1 MEQQQNNNIDNK
13 PMEQPQIKKTKG
25 RPKKTE
31 HTEQAPKETKQPK
44 AKPKEQTTK
53 QENPETKQP
62 KAKPKAKPKEQTTK
76 QENPETIKK
85 AETKEEKPKA
95 KPKRIKLDSE
105 QQEIFNAELKV
116 RQFKEAERQYLEALK
131 GLNKYT
137 PEKKTRAGKR
147 NNE

>member
-31 HTEQAPKETKQPK
+31 HTEQAPKETKQ
-44 AKPKEQTTK
+44 
-53 QENPETKQP
+53 
-62 KAKPKAKPKEQTTK
+62 PKAKPKEQTTK